1 MSVSIRSHRLLTAL
15 AVRLGCLALLSGT
28 SWLAAQ
34 APLPQ
39 ARLTWVY
46 PVAVRAGAS
55 QEVTIAGSNLDGRI
69 SLLFSDPRLKA
80 EAKAG
85 STTVFRITAPA
96 DLPVGVYD
104 VRVVGRF
111 GASNPRAVWVSPLSE
126 LVAPAQHANPTTAM
140 DLPVGSGVSDRVAV
154 NTASWFKVAAS
165 EGTTLVARVLAVGLD
180 SRLDPVI
187 SVLDLN
193 RHELSRSARG
203 FLSFRV
209 PAGGGV
215 FVRVND
221 STFRGGDDYGYHLE
235 VSTAP
240 HVDFVLP
247 AAVRAGTNG
256 QVTVFGRNLPGG
268 LPSPLTGRDDQ
279 PLQRLDLT
287 VELPASRVDGSILP
301 ESRSSSLSLA
311 AELAEWR
318 LSGTNGIANSVLFSR
333 PDFDPIVGVNPT
345 NDWAPGVLAAQPPFE
360 VHGLFPRRGETAG
373 VRFTARKEET
383 FWLDLSGERSGFPV
397 DPFAVLQ
404 RLKLGPSET
413 EEATDVQEFSDSD
426 SQFGGTEF
434 NTASRDPSGR
444 IRIPEDGTYR
454 VLVRD
459 LFHAAAKSPRLPFRL
474 VLRRESPGFQLVA
487 LAMPPMKKNGEDRS
501 VAAQTTVLRRGEVVP
516 VKVLVFRRDGF
527 NGDIELTATGL
538 PAGVAALPS
547 RIVSGQNSGALL
559 LVAEANASG
568 AGWITLQGTA
578 TVGSQPVT
586 RTAASASVVWDVAD
600 SNIDSPVSRATHG
613 LAVSVVADEAA
624 PIEIRIDASS
634 PLRATNG
641 TTLSIPVRIVR
652 RVDFNGAFTLKA
664 AGRPEW
670 DKIKEVAVAE
680 KATNAVIEVKLGD
693 LKVPAG
699 THTMWVQGLVT
710 GKYRNQPEAVTA
722 AETTL
727 KAVTE
732 ALAAA
737 KPADKAAAEQRKKD
751 AEAAKKTAEERAAP
765 RDASV
770 SVYSRPVVV
779 QLDAPQK

>member
-1 MSVSIRSHRLLTAL
+1 MSVRSYRVSRAP
-15 AVRLGCLALLSGT
+15 VRLACLALLPGMW
-28 SWLAAQ
+28 WLAAQ

-39 ARLTWVY
+39 TRLTWVH

-55 QEVTIAGSNLDGRI
+55 QEITIAGSNLDGRI

-104 VRVVGRF
+104 VRGIGRF
-111 GASNPRAVWVSPLSE
+111 GASNPRAIWVGPLPE
-126 LVAPAQHANPTTAM
+126 LVAPAPHANPTTAM
-140 DLPVGSGVSDRVAV
+140 ELPVGSGVSDRVAA
-154 NTASWFKVAAS
+154 NTASWFKVAS
-165 EGTTLVARVLAVGLD
+165 PEGTTLVARVLAAGLD

-187 SVLDLN
+187 SALDLN

-287 VELPASRVDGSILP
+287 VELPAPRADESALP
-301 ESRSSSLSLA
+301 ESRSSAVALA
-311 AELAEWR
+311 AELTEWR
-318 LSGTNGIANSVLFSR
+318 LAGTNGVANSILFSR
-333 PDFDPIVGVNPT
+333 PDSDPLGGVSPT
-345 NDWAPGVLAAQPPFE
+345 NNWAPGVVAAQPPLE
-360 VHGLFPRRGETAG
+360 LHGLFPRRGETAG
-373 VRFTARKEET
+373 VRFTARKEEVW
-383 FWLDLSGERSGFPV
+383 WLDLSGERSGFPV

-404 RLKLGPSET
+404 RLKPGVAGT
-413 EEATDVQEFSDSD
+413 EEATDVQEFGDSD

-444 IRIPEDGTYR
+444 IPIPEDGTYR

-459 LFHAAAKSPRLPFRL
+459 LFHAADKSSRLPFRL

-516 VKVLVFRRDGF
+516 VKVIVFRRDGF
-527 NGDIELTATGL
+527 SGDIELTATGL
-538 PAGVAALPS
+538 PSGVAALPS
-547 RIVSGQNSGALL
+547 RIVSGQNSGVLL
-559 LVAEANASG
+559 LVADANASG

-578 TVGSQPVT
+578 VVGSQAIT

-600 SNIDSPVSRATHG
+600 TNVDSPASRATHG
-613 LAVSVVADEAA
+613 LAVSVVADEIA
-624 PIEIRIDASS
+624 PIEIRIDAAS

-641 TTLSIPVRIVR
+641 TTISIPVRIVR
-652 RVDFNGAFTLKA
+652 RGDYNGAFTLKA

-699 THTMWVQGLVT
+699 PHTMWIQGLVT

-737 KPADKAAAEQRKKD
+737 KPADKAAADQRKKD

-770 SVYSRPVVV
+770 SVYSRPVVL
-779 QLDAPQK
+779 QLDAPGK

>member
-1 MSVSIRSHRLLTAL
+1 MSLCSHRVLRAP
-15 AVRLGCLALLSGT
+15 VRLAFLALVPGT
-28 SWLAAQ
+28 LWLAAQ

-39 ARLTWVY
+39 TRLTWVY
-46 PVAVRAGAS
+46 PAAVRAGAS
-55 QEVTIAGSNLDGRI
+55 QEITCAGSNLDGRT
-69 SLLFSDPRLKA
+69 SLLFSDARLKA

-85 STTVFRITAPA
+85 STTVFRVTAPA
-96 DLPVGVYD
+96 ELPVGVYD
-104 VRVVGRF
+104 VRLVGRF
-111 GASNPRAVWVSPLSE
+111 GASNPRAVWVGPLPE
-126 LVAPAQHANPTTAM
+126 LVAPVQHANPTTAM
-140 DLPVGSGVSDRVAV
+140 DLPMGSGVSDRVAA
-154 NTASWFKVAAS
+154 NTASWFKIAAP
-165 EGTTLVARVLAVGLD
+165 EGAALVARVLAAGLD
-180 SRLDPVI
+180 SHLDPVI

-193 RHELSRSARG
+193 RHELARSARG

-240 HVDFVLP
+240 QVDFVLP

-256 QVTVFGRNLPGG
+256 PVTVFGRNLPGG

-279 PLQRLDLT
+279 PLQQLNLT
-287 VELPASRVDGSILP
+287 LELPAPRADGSALP
-301 ESRSSSLSLA
+301 EARSSSLSLA

-318 LSGTNGIANSVLFSR
+318 LAGTNGVANSILLSR
-333 PDFDPIVGVNPT
+333 PDFDPIVGVSAT
-345 NDWAPGVLAAQPPFE
+345 NGWVPGVVTAQPPFE
-360 VHGLFPRRGETAG
+360 VHGLFPRRGETTG
-373 VRFTARKEET
+373 VRFTARKDEVW
-383 FWLDLSGERSGFPV
+383 WLDLAGERSGFPV

-404 RLKLGPSET
+404 RLKSGASGA
-413 EEATDVQEFSDSD
+413 EEAADVQEFADSD

-434 NTASRDPSGR
+434 NTASRDPLGR
-444 IRIPEDGTYR
+444 VRIPEDGTYR

-459 LFHAAAKSPRLPFRL
+459 LFHAADKSSRLPYRL

-527 NGDIELTATGL
+527 SGDIELTATGL

-547 RIVSGQNSGALL
+547 RIVSGQNSGVLL
-559 LVAEANASG
+559 LVAEANAAG

-578 TVGSQPVT
+578 TVGTNAIT
-586 RTAASASVVWDVAD
+586 RTAAFASVVWDVAD
-600 SNIDSPVSRATHG
+600 TNIDPPVSRATHG
-613 LAVSVVADEAA
+613 LAVSVVADELA
-624 PIEIRIDASS
+624 PIELRINVAG

-641 TTLSIPVRIVR
+641 TTLSIPVQILR
-652 RVDFNGAFTLKA
+652 RGDFNGAFTLKA

-680 KATNAVIEVKLGD
+680 KTTNAVIEMKLGD
-693 LKVPAG
+693 LKAPSG
-699 THTMWVQGLVT
+699 THTMWFQGLVP
-710 GKYRNQPEAVTA
+710 GKYRNQPEAVAAADTA
-722 AETTL
+722 L
-727 KAVTE
+727 KAATE

-737 KPADKAAAEQRKKD
+737 KPADRSAAEQRKKD
-751 AEAAKKTAEERAAP
+751 AEAAKKAADERAAP

-770 SVYSRPVVV
+770 SVYSRSVVL
-779 QLDAPQK
+779 QLDAPGK